1 MAHHRLA
8 SLVVVLFFWLG
19 SLALGCAQ
27 RTPDPVAHDHAHADD
42 EPEHAHTHLPRRVM
56 PEGAGAPLFNDLG
69 RHHRPITTRSEL
81 AQRYFDQGLILA
93 YGFNHAEAL
102 RSFAEASAQDPTCAM
117 CAWGEAYVLGPNINK
132 PMDDADVPAAF
143 EASRRAAGLAATA
156 TPVEQALIDALLARY
171 AEQPVADRSPLDRA
185 YADAMRE
192 VATRFPDD
200 LDVQTLFAE
209 ALMDTMPWDYY
220 EDPAHPKPATREVT
234 FALERVIERDPGHIG
249 ALHFYIHAVE
259 PSSAPER
266 AEPAADRLG
275 PLSPGAGHLVHMPS
289 HIYLRVGRYH
299 DASLANEKAAA
310 ADESYITQCRAQGF
324 YPAAYYPHNVH
335 FLYASSAFEGRSA
348 VSIGA
353 ARKLSANMTE
363 EIVAQV
369 PITEEFAPMELYA
382 LARFGRWV
390 ELLAAPAPP
399 AGWRYATGVWH
410 YGRGL
415 ARAATGDLPEA
426 RAELAA
432 LETIAAEPALSET
445 VFASGSTPRGLLTIG
460 ARVLEARILGAD
472 GDWDTAAARLR
483 DAVAMQ
489 DALPYT
495 EPPPWYFPVRE
506 ALGAALLA
514 AERPAEAETVFA
526 EQLEHTPRNGWSLRG
541 LALSQRAQ
549 GNDAAAAITEQQLAE
564 VWARADVTPESS
576 LF

>member
-1 MAHHRLA
+1 LA
-8 SLVVVLFFWLG
+8 IVLISWLG
-19 SLALGCAQ
+19 SPGLGCAP
-27 RTPDPVAHDHAHADD
+27 RTPDPSAHGDAHAHADVHADD

-69 RHHRPITTRSEL
+69 RHHRPVTTRSEL

-93 YGFNHAEAL
+93 YGFNHAEAH
-102 RSFAEASAQDPTCAM
+102 RSFAEASAQDPSCAM

-143 EASRRAAGLAATA
+143 EASRRAARLASTA
-156 TPVEQALIDALLARY
+156 SPVEQALIGALQERY

-185 YADAMRE
+185 YADAMRG
-192 VATRFPDD
+192 VAKRFPDD
-200 LDVQTLFAE
+200 PDVQTLFAE

-220 EDPAHPKPATREVT
+220 EDPEHEKPATREVT
-234 FALERVIERDPGHIG
+234 GALEGVIESHPDHIG
-249 ALHFYIHAVE
+249 ALHLYIHAVE
-259 PSSAPER
+259 PSSTPER

-275 PLSPGAGHLVHMPS
+275 SLSPGAGHLVHMPS

-369 PITEEFAPMELYA
+369 PITEEFVPMELFA
-382 LARFGRWV
+382 LARFGRWA

-399 AGWRYATGVWH
+399 AAWRYATGVWH

-415 ARAATGDLPEA
+415 ARAASGDLPEA
-426 RAELAA
+426 RDELAA
-432 LETIAAEPALSET
+432 LEAVASEPGLSKT
-445 VFASGSTPRGLLTIG
+445 VFASGSTPGGLLTIG
-460 ARVLEARILGAD
+460 ARVLEARILGAT

-483 DAVAMQ
+483 EAVAMQ

-514 AERPAEAETVFA
+514 ADRPAEAEAVFA

-549 GNDAAAAITEQQLAE
+549 GENAAAAITEQQLAE

>member
-1 MAHHRLA
+1 MPHRRLTPLA
-8 SLVVVLFFWLG
+8 IVLVSWLG
-19 SLALGCAQ
+19 LVGLGCAPH
-27 RTPDPVAHDHAHADD
+27 TPDPAAHDHADAHAHTDARADD

-69 RHHRPITTRSEL
+69 RHHRPVTTRSEL

-143 EASRRAAGLAATA
+143 EASRRAARLASMAS
-156 TPVEQALIDALLARY
+156 PVEQALIEALQDRY
-171 AEQPVADRSPLDRA
+171 AGQPVADRSPLDRA

-192 VATRFPDD
+192 VAKRFPNDP
-200 LDVQTLFAE
+200 DVQTLFAE

-220 EDPAHPKPATREVT
+220 EDPDHEKPATREVT
-234 FALERVIERDPGHIG
+234 DALERVIESEPDHIG

-259 PSSAPER
+259 PSSTPER

-353 ARKLSANMTE
+353 ARKLSANMTQ

-369 PITEEFAPMELYA
+369 PITEEFVPMELFA
-382 LARFGRWV
+382 LARFGRWD

-415 ARAATGDLPEA
+415 ARAASGDLPGA
-426 RAELAA
+426 RDELAT
-432 LETIAAEPALSET
+432 LEAIASEPALSQT
-445 VFASGSTPRGLLTIG
+445 VFGSGSTPGGLLTIG
-460 ARVLEARILGAD
+460 ARVLDARILGAT

-483 DAVAMQ
+483 EAVAMQ
-489 DALPYT
+489 DALPVG
-495 EPPPWYFPVRE
+495 VRQGVGDRDE
-506 ALGAALLA
+506 GFRHLPRGKGVLA
-514 AERPAEAETVFA
+514 GVLVEI
-526 EQLEHTPRNGWSLRG
+526 
-541 LALSQRAQ
+541 
-549 GNDAAAAITEQQLAE
+549 AAA
-564 VWARADVTPESS
+564 DVIRVEAGPVA
-576 LF
+576 